1 NCLGMSFL
9 IRVPFPPA
17 TMIAYRFIDG
27 FFSYDYKNS
36 TKREQKQIY
45 SVVPKRSLFPPVRQ
59 I

>member
-1 NCLGMSFL
+1 
-9 IRVPFPPA
+9 
-17 TMIAYRFIDG
+17 MIAYRFIDG